1 MFLVLFA
8 QAYGG
13 RGQLCHTGAARPAAN
28 RKVGAGDT
36 AFSAKERTSREK
48 GLADSPSAQTE
59 TQLAAHFTGK
69 GRWKSR
75 LPDILEAL
83 AALGRA
89 RRVEDGRWM
98 G

>member
-1 MFLVLFA
+1 MT
-8 QAYGG
+8 Q
-13 RGQLCHTGAARPAAN
+13 Q
-28 RKVGAGDT
+28 
-36 AFSAKERTSREK
+36 SW
-48 GLADSPSAQTE
+48 PSTLPE
-59 TQLAAHFTGK
+59 QLAAVARILTDSLDPQTEAQLAANFTGK

-89 RRVEDGRWM
+89 RRLDDGRWM

>member
-59 TQLAAHFTGK
+59 TQLGAHFTGK

-75 LPDILEAL
+75 LPDIL
-83 AALGRA
+83 AALEAFGRA
-89 RRVEDGRWM
+89 RRLDDGRWM